1 MEKENN
7 GSNGV
12 AASRTVAADKYCA
25 TMLLQKH
32 EHVKDEVIVRLS
44 HNNNNRTT
52 FLSSN
57 GNGVSTAFQGWYVDV
72 AKAYPGIDA
81 IP

>member
-7 GSNGV
+7 GSNG
-12 AASRTVAADKYCA
+12 VAADKYCA

-32 EHVKDEVIVRLS
+32 EHVEDEVVVS

-72 AKAYPGIDA
+72 AKAYPGKDA